1 MQIDNVAVD
10 GPCIFVISMG
20 TITPAATA
28 ANLGLEQDFDVPA
41 GTPALKVTDAVLM
54 SGVASGNSLVQCK
67 ARVKDSN
74 TISIQYDNSTAGSL
88 TYAAGAAYAVIIRPV

>member
-10 GPCIFVISMG
+10 GPCIFYISMG

-28 ANLGLEQDFDVPA
+28 ANLSAEQDFDVPA
-41 GTPALKVTDAVLM
+41 GTPALKTTDAVIM
-54 SGVASGNSLVQCK
+54 AMVASGNALVRGA

-74 TISIQYDNSTAGSL
+74 TIAVQIDNSTAGSL
-88 TYAAGAAYAVIIRPV
+88 THAAGAAYAVIIRPV